1 MTTLDLVYLLK
12 ERYYTGAD
20 LGTKQQDAVFLK
32 CAASMAMVHVTGA
45 STTSVGRDIGRD
57 HSSITHYNSVV
68 HPQMI
73 SDDYY
78 SACYLDACRL
88 VRENI
93 AEKTSLTLSGLYGM
107 LKQLNSE
114 VETVNQLIKEFVSE

>member
-1 MTTLDLVYLLK
+1 MTTLDLVYLLR

-32 CAASMAMVHVTGA
+32 CAAAMAMVHVRGA
-45 STTSVGRDIGRD
+45 STTSVGRDLGMD
-57 HSSITHYNSVV
+57 HSSITHYSLVV
-68 HPQMI
+68 HPQMS

-88 VRENI
+88 VREDI
-93 AEKTSLTLSGLYGM
+93 AENTSLTLSGLYGM
-107 LKQLNSE
+107 LKQLNAE
-114 VETVNQLIKEFVSE
+114 VERVDQLIKKFTSE